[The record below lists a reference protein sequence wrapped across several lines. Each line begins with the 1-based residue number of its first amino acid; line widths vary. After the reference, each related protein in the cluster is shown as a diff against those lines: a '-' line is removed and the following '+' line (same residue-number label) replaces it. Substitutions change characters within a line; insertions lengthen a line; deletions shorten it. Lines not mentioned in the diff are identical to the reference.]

1 MPHSNQTNY
10 EPQVDDYVIWNRP
23 NGDIEEGWVYFKGDP
38 VDNEKRIKDGW
49 NSVSRY
55 ITIETNVRDK
65 PDCFYT
71 SGQPM
76 RHKKIHTLLLCN
88 EQCWHELEYVKHRRT
103 REIQHYSQYDDVA
116 GIEEEGDKLSKMYK
130 SQEGRLPDY

>member
-1 MPHSNQTNY
+1 MSHSNQTNY
-10 EPQVDDYVIWNRP
+10 EPEVDDYVIWNRP

-88 EQCWHELEYVKHRRT
+88 EQCWHELEYVKHRNT